1 MRDVPVQTFTHQ
13 SPIGQWSVSV
23 WRTDPRLSGIVAS
36 MWFGCGKTA
45 YQRDRI
51 LPSGQ
56 SQLLINLGPP
66 QYRIEP
72 GPPEVRVPFVDV
84 WYSGLHQEPIDTEAP
99 HGNALLGVAFTARG
113 SRGRWTVS
121 PIASSRSPMRS
132 GTARSRCASGC

>member
-1 MRDVPVQTFTHQ
+1 MNGPRLQTFTHQ
-13 SPIGQWSVSV
+13 SPIGHWSVSV
-23 WRTDPRLSGIVAS
+23 WQVDPRLRELVAS
-36 MWFGCGKTA
+36 LWFGEGRTA

-72 GPPEVRVPFVDV
+72 GPPEVRVPFVDI
-84 WYSGLHQEPIDTEAP
+84 WYSGLHQGPIDTEAP

-113 SRGRWTVS
+113 GFPWLG
-121 PIASSRSPMRS
+121 ASV
-132 GTARSRCASGC
+132 GCPSSVMP